1 MIARESRSPALAML
15 LLRSKQ
21 LLPREL
27 ALLPL
32 LEAVRP
38 RLRRYYR
45 SGGRGMKKLIVL
57 AALLEEQRR

>member
-1 MIARESRSPALAML
+1 LARIQSLGLKSDTDQQITEMIVGEGQSPALAML

-32 LEAVRP
+32 LEAV
-38 RLRRYYR
+38 
-45 SGGRGMKKLIVL
+45 
-57 AALLEEQRR
+57 

>member
-1 MIARESRSPALAML
+1 MHVHLEACRSDGPTNEGCTLAML

-32 LEAVRP
+32 LEAV
-38 RLRRYYR
+38 
-45 SGGRGMKKLIVL
+45 
-57 AALLEEQRR
+57 

>member
-1 MIARESRSPALAML
+1 ML

-32 LEAVRP
+32 LEAVRARP
-38 RLRRYYR
+38 RRDYR
-45 SGGRGMKKLIVL
+45 SGERGMKKLVLL
-57 AALLEEQRR
+57 AALVVTR